1 MTKENVNCILTILKI
16 VIIYN
21 LLALLL
27 GTLLFFIL
35 SATSFVVQLMSLVVG
50 ILLLPILMWQEKK
63 ESFGLWD
70 FSGKL
75 NWKNITGSVLLGILL
90 YAIAILC
97 GKLLNHPIQHEDFNT
112 TNYTLH
118 FLCYVFVAAFV
129 EELFF
134 RKMII
139 TYMESRHFSVLSMVL
154 VSSMLFYLNHVNI
167 LLLDFHRIDT
177 FIDGIVLYF
186 LYMKMRDIR
195 YCMIAHATINL
206 LAVIYP
212 VWIV

>member
-1 MTKENVNCILTILKI
+1 MTKEKVNCILTILKI

-21 LLALLL
+21 LFALLL
-27 GTLLFFIL
+27 GILLFFVF

-75 NWKNITGSVLLGILL
+75 NWKITAGSVLIGMLL
-90 YAIAILC
+90 YVIAILC
-97 GKLLNHPIQHEDFNT
+97 GNLLYHPIQHEDFNT
-112 TNYTLH
+112 TNYILH
-118 FLCYVFVAAFV
+118 FLCYVFAAAFV
-129 EELFF
+129 EELLF

-139 TYMESRHFSVLSMVL
+139 TYMERRAFSELSIVF
-154 VSSMLFYLNHVNI
+154 VSSTLFYLNHVNI

-186 LYMKMRDIR
+186 LYVKTRDIR

>member
-1 MTKENVNCILTILKI
+1 MTKEKVKYLLTIVKI

-154 VSSMLFYLNHVNI
+154 VSSTLFYLNHVNI

>member
-1 MTKENVNCILTILKI
+1 MTKEKVNCILTILKI

-21 LLALLL
+21 LFALLL
-27 GTLLFFIL
+27 GILLFFVF

-97 GKLLNHPIQHEDFNT
+97 GKILNHPIQHEDFNT

>member
-21 LLALLL
+21 LFALLL
-27 GTLLFFIL
+27 GILLFFVF

>member
-1 MTKENVNCILTILKI
+1 MTKEKVKCLLTIVKI

>member
-1 MTKENVNCILTILKI
+1 MTKEKVNCILTILKI

>member
-1 MTKENVNCILTILKI
+1 MTKEKVKCLLTIVKI

-27 GTLLFFIL
+27 GTLLFFVF

-75 NWKNITGSVLLGILL
+75 NWKISAGSVLLGILL

-97 GKLLNHPIQHEDFNT
+97 GKLLSHPIQHEVFNT
-112 TNYTLH
+112 TNYILH

-129 EELFF
+129 EELLF
-134 RKMII
+134 RKMMI
-139 TYMESRHFSVLSMVL
+139 TYMERRAFSELSIVL
-154 VSSMLFYLNHVNI
+154 VSSTLFYLNHVNI